1 MISTTTYVVLCLLAW
16 PVLLIALTTKLNHL
30 RRGPTFRTVAVV
42 AALLALVWP
51 LALVATFL
59 IPRAQEHSS

>member
-1 MISTTTYVVLCLLAW
+1 MISTTYVVLCLLAW
-16 PVLLIALTTKLNHL
+16 PVLVIALSLKLNHL

-42 AALLALVWP
+42 AVLLALVWP
-51 LALVATFL
+51 LALVATVL